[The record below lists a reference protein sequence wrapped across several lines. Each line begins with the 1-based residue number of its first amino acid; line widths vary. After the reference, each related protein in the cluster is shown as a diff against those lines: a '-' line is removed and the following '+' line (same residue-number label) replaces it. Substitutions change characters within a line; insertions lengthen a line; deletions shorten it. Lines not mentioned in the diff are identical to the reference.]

1 MKKNIVRLLAICLAL
16 VMLLSSAMAE
26 PTTDVSYT
34 ITEKLLKQMEAGSGF
49 SARLTAQADAVAGL
63 EAEAVTTLKPLEF
76 DVSLI
81 RVRED
86 AAKGTA
92 ADSRLILALMD
103 GETTLASCIAKGD
116 WKVVEGMMN
125 QVYGQPKQQV
135 ETTILE
141 PPKPLSPRKQKK

>member
-63 EAEAVTTLKPLEF
+63 EAEALTTLKPLM
-76 DVSLI
+76 
-81 RVRED
+81 RV
-86 AAKGTA
+86 
-92 ADSRLILALMD
+92 
-103 GETTLASCIAKGD
+103 D
-116 WKVVEGMMN
+116 WSAFAG
-125 QVYGQPKQQV
+125 
-135 ETTILE
+135 
-141 PPKPLSPRKQKK
+141 PLSDELAPSLDALETWWSGLARASAAA